1 MNGPANGVL
10 VPATGPTERAGFSD
24 NLHERIEQLV
34 GNGYQAV
41 PLDGVG
47 VTYIAPPAG
56 TGALNP
62 RATELIARHGTRL
75 HPPIIVA
82 GPAVITG
89 RTRPSGEPGPLPF
102 RILAEIDQLPDPEDS
117 QLAELRCHALRYGWA
132 ITTSTGP
139 TGKPVASTVG
149 LTAHGHAELVF
160 TGTGI
165 EQARRLLN
173 MIAAVLVTGAA
184 HGPPDGIRIVDVD
197 PGIYDQSW
205 WQPVR
210 RYHQLWTPN
219 RVDAAVAVIAVP
231 AAGDGNGPIAQTA

>member
-10 VPATGPTERAGFSD
+10 VPATGPTERAGFSAD
-24 NLHERIEQLV
+24 LHERIEQLV

-47 VTYIAPPAG
+47 VAYIAPPGG

-75 HPPIIVA
+75 HPPIIVT
-82 GPAVITG
+82 GPAVVTG
-89 RTRPSGEPGPLPF
+89 RTLPSGEPGPLPF

-149 LTAHGHAELVF
+149 LTAHGHAELVS
-160 TGTGI
+160 TETGI
-165 EQARRLLN
+165 EQARRVLN
-173 MIAAVLVTGAA
+173 MAAAMLVAGTAPDPA
-184 HGPPDGIRIVDVD
+184 DGIQIVDVD
-197 PGIYDQSW
+197 PRIYDQSW

-219 RVDAAVAVIAVP
+219 RVDAAVAIVAP
-231 AAGDGNGPIAQTA
+231 TADGGHGPIARTA